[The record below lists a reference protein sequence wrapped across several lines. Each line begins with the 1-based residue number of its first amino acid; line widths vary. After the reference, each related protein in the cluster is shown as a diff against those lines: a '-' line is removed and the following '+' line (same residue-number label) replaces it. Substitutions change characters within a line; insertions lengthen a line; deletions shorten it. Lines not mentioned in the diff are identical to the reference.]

1 MKLKYRIKKFFIKRN
16 IIKIL
21 DAIVKILIETLF
33 FVIAVA
39 FINFMIFVVVKLLVF
54 LLGA

>member
-1 MKLKYRIKKFFIKRN
+1 MKLKYRIKKFFTKRN

-21 DAIVKILIETLF
+21 DAIVKILTGTLF

-39 FINFMIFVVVKLLVF
+39 FINFMIFVVVKLPVF

>member
-1 MKLKYRIKKFFIKRN
+1 MKLKYRIKKFFTKRN
-16 IIKIL
+16 IIKTL
-21 DAIVKILIETLF
+21 DAIVKILTETLF

>member
-1 MKLKYRIKKFFIKRN
+1 MKLKYRIKKFFAKRN

>member
-1 MKLKYRIKKFFIKRN
+1 MKLKYRIKKFFAKRN

-21 DAIVKILIETLF
+21 DAIVKILTETLF
-33 FVIAVA
+33 FVIAVV

>member
-21 DAIVKILIETLF
+21 DAIVNILTEALF
-33 FVIAVA
+33 FVFAVA

>member
-1 MKLKYRIKKFFIKRN
+1 MKLKYRVKKFFTKRN
-16 IIKIL
+16 IIRIL
-21 DAIVKILIETLF
+21 NVLVNLLAEILF
-33 FVIAVA
+33 FVMAVA

>member
-1 MKLKYRIKKFFIKRN
+1 MNLKYHVKKIFVKKN

-21 DAIVKILIETLF
+21 NIFMNILTEALF
-33 FVIAVA
+33 FVFAVA

>member
-1 MKLKYRIKKFFIKRN
+1 MKLKYRIKKFFTKRN

-21 DAIVKILIETLF
+21 DAIVKILTGTLF

>member
-1 MKLKYRIKKFFIKRN
+1 MKLKYRIKKFFTKRN

-21 DAIVKILIETLF
+21 DAIVKILTGILF

>member
-1 MKLKYRIKKFFIKRN
+1 MRLKYRIKKFFTKRN

-21 DAIVKILIETLF
+21 DAIVKILTETLF